1 MCPLDILEITV
12 RLGLSTKKGGKMKT
26 ITITTQEEVC
36 ETCKCPSDRAWKSVK
51 DPRYGEI
58 WNETGVCRQCWTAFL
73 FEEKAKDL
81 EEATVIYR
89 GKF

>member
-1 MCPLDILEITV
+1 
-12 RLGLSTKKGGKMKT
+12 MK
-26 ITITTQEEVC
+26 TITTQEEMC
-36 ETCKCPSDRAWKSVK
+36 ETCKYPSDHAWKSVK
-51 DPRYGEI
+51 DPKYGEI
-58 WNETGVCRQCWTAFL
+58 WNETGVCRQCWTDFL